1 MAMRLREFTN
11 AEEQLG
17 LLRRII
23 DSTWTAIADQA
34 AEQKEQEQLERA
46 KSKPKASKR
55 GAATSSSK
63 RTPPPARP
71 RMPPKPRSAAKTA
84 TKASDAKAV
93 AKPTTVPASVPPQQP
108 SASVIRPTAAP
119 LAGQGAKLVQR
130 AVTPLPSSLSP
141 QPAIR
146 PYDGRALRKR
156 YGLSV

>member
-23 DSTWTAIADQA
+23 DNTWTAIADQA
-34 AEQKEQEQLERA
+34 AEQKEQERQERA
-46 KSKPKASKR
+46 KSKGKASKR

-63 RTPPPARP
+63 RTPPPAQP
-71 RMPPKPRSAAKTA
+71 RMPPKPKEAAKTA
-84 TKASDAKAV
+84 GKASDAKTG
-93 AKPTTVPASVPPQQP
+93 AKPLTVP
-108 SASVIRPTAAP
+108 
-119 LAGQGAKLVQR
+119 GQGAKPVQR
-130 AVTPLPSSLSP
+130 AVTPLPSPLSP

-156 YGLSV
+156 YGLSI

>member
-1 MAMRLREFTN
+1 MRLREFTN
-11 AEEQLG
+11 ADEQLG

-23 DSTWTAIADQA
+23 DSTWTAIADEA
-34 AEQKEQEQLERA
+34 AEQKEQERQERA

-63 RTPPPARP
+63 RTPPPAQP

-84 TKASDAKAV
+84 TKASDAKTG
-93 AKPTTVPASVPPQQP
+93 AKPVAVSASVPQQQSPASVT
-108 SASVIRPTAAP
+108 SPTAAP
-119 LAGQGAKLVQR
+119 LAGQGAKPVQR
-130 AVTPLPSSLSP
+130 AVTPSPLSP

-156 YGLSV
+156 YGLTV